1 MTGGSHSGAP
11 ADLDLRFHDWRALI
25 EQPPLAVYINRLD
38 EWSSNLY
45 TSPQI
50 EAMLG
55 YAPEEWTGDD
65 HLLRR
70 WPRPT
75 TSPTPPSCSVGS
87 TLSTP
92 ASSAPCRT

>member
-1 MTGGSHSGAP
+1 MTAHDHWLDDLHPEAYRTLVEGVP
-11 ADLDLRFHDWRALI
+11 AVL
-25 EQPPLAVYINRLD
+25 YIDRPD
-38 EWSSNLY
+38 EPSTNLY

-70 WPRPT
+70 SPRPT